1 MNQSFFGVE
10 ELTINPAKVVFRKED
25 EIGSG
30 SFGTIYRATDDG
42 INYDNNVVVKKIRLS
57 NTIIM

>member
-1 MNQSFFGVE
+1 MNQSFGVE
-10 ELTINPAKVVFRKED
+10 ELTINPVKVVFRKED

-42 INYDNNVVVKKIRLS
+42 INFDNVASKNPPFQI
-57 NTIIM
+57 